1 MTGPPGG
8 TGPPVDTSGNGP
20 PKKTGPPMEWLVR
33 KKYLEKLYE
42 NTS

>member
-1 MTGPPGG
+1 MTGPQGG

-33 KKYLEKLYE
+33 KKYLEKLYD
-42 NTS
+42 TS